1 MTTRTCDEL
10 AVCQAK
16 YPPCERCK
24 PAEGH
29 ESVIRLMA
37 ELSKRR
43 QIPLLPRV
51 K

>member
-1 MTTRTCDEL
+1 MTPRTCDEL
-10 AVCQAK
+10 AVCQDK
-16 YPPCERCK
+16 SPSCERCK

-29 ESVIRLMA
+29 ESVKRLLA

-43 QIPLLPRV
+43 ELPLLPRA